1 MASTFTHQKR
11 LFLLN
16 KDEVIKLWATG
27 SGHGSFNFTVRDGI
41 PSLQCDLKLSM
52 EDIGGETDP
61 VHHHHHQQQHAAHAR
76 RPRHRGPARQAR
88 DRLRAVKHQAALAEA
103 ATAPVVK
110 LPDTDVAADTAD
122 VTVSTSTLSSV
133 LSLPH
138 TTASTAPVASSQTTT
153 TNTTSSSF
161 SMPLA
166 STRQL
171 PSAMV
176 CDVTDK
182 LCPDSQYL
190 ADNIPQLDGSLQS
203 NLSNQWSCK
212 CCRYETFSPQKIS
225 LIHTTKPIW

>member
-1 MASTFTHQKR
+1 MARTFTHQKR

-16 KDEVIKLWATG
+16 KIDEVIKLWATG

-41 PSLQCDLKLSM
+41 PSLQCDLKLSI
-52 EDIGGETDP
+52 EDIGDETHP
-61 VHHHHHQQQHAAHAR
+61 VHHHQQQHDAHAR

-88 DRLRAVKHQAALAEA
+88 DRIRAVKHQSALAEA

-122 VTVSTSTLSSV
+122 VIVSTSTLSSV

-182 LCPDSQYL
+182 LCPNSQYL
-190 ADNIPQLDGSLQS
+190 ADSIPQLDGSLQS
-203 NLSNQWSCK
+203 NLSNQWLYK
-212 CCRYETFSPQKIS
+212 CCRNETFFF
-225 LIHTTKPIW
+225 T